1 MIQYILYFLVL
12 MNPFALFIY
21 LLPLR
26 RELETRE
33 YGRVVAQASLISF
46 GVYALA
52 AIFGNAIF
60 EKFLQLDF
68 EAFRIFGGIVLVAF
82 ALSFIVQGKK
92 SMITTRG
99 ELSDI
104 AAEVSVPFMVGAGTI
119 AVSILMGQE
128 LGSVNS
134 VIAIAVVMVL
144 TFVAIMTLA
153 IFRQTLTK
161 PLRHAFDKNLEA
173 LLRING
179 FIVGAFGVDLI
190 VTGITNLIG

>member
-1 MIQYILYFLVL
+1 

-26 RELETRE
+26 RELDTAAFA
-33 YGRVVAQASLISF
+33 RVIAQASMISF
-46 GVYALA
+46 VVYALA
-52 AIFGNAIF
+52 AVFGNAIF
-60 EKFLQLDF
+60 EDFFQLDF
-68 EAFRIFGGIVLVAF
+68 EAFRIFGGVVLIAF

-104 AAEVSVPFMVGAGTI
+104 AAEVSIPFMVGAGTI

-128 LGSVNS
+128 LGAVSS
-134 VIAIAVVMVL
+134 VIGIAIVMVF
-144 TFVAIMTLA
+144 TFISIMAFA

-173 LLRING
+173 LLRLNG

-190 VTGITNLIG
+190 ITGITNLIG

>member
-1 MIQYILYFLVL
+1 

-26 RELETRE
+26 RELETPAFA
-33 YGRVVAQASLISF
+33 RVVAQASLISF

-52 AIFGNAIF
+52 AVFGNAIF
-60 EKFLQLDF
+60 EDFFQLDF
-68 EAFRIFGGIVLVAF
+68 EAFRIFGGVVLVAF
-82 ALSFIVQGKK
+82 ALSFIVQGRK
-92 SMITTRG
+92 SMIATRG

-104 AAEVSVPFMVGAGTI
+104 AAEVSIPFMVGAGTV

-128 LGSVNS
+128 LGSWRS
-134 VIAIAVVMVL
+134 VTGIAIVMII
-144 TFVAIMTLA
+144 TFIIIMTFA
-153 IFRQTLTK
+153 IFRQTLTE

-173 LLRING
+173 LLRLNG

-190 VTGITNLIG
+190 ITGITNLIG